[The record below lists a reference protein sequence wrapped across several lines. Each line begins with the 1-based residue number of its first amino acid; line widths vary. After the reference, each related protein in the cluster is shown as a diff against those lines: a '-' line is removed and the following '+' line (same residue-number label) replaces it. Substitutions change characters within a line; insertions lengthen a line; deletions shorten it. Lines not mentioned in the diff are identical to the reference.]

1 VRSTGGFHVA
11 VMRKRME
18 VMVAIGLAQLG
29 KELGVHMNI
38 LSFTVSLRRGHNQD
52 MIIGCPKEIKEQEN
66 RVALLPSA
74 AYQLI
79 KRGHKVLVERD
90 AGVGAGYSTDE
101 YEQAGCT
108 VLDDHAEVFRQAE
121 IIVKVK
127 EPLPSEYPLLQRGQI
142 LFTYLHLAAS
152 RKLTEA
158 LLKSGVTGIA
168 YETISVNRRL
178 PLLEPM
184 SEIAG
189 RMSVIV
195 GGYFLAKHSGGKGV
209 LLGGV
214 PGVLPGKVV
223 VIGGGTSG
231 VNAARMAT
239 GLGADVTI
247 LEVDLERMR
256 FLDITM
262 HTAHTLYSS
271 EASLVELLPTV
282 DLLIGAVLV
291 PGAKAPKL
299 ISRDMLRS
307 MKPGSVLVD
316 IAIDQGGCAETSRAT
331 THHDPIYFEEGV
343 MHYCVANMPGAYAR
357 TATQALT
364 NVTFRYLELLA
375 DHGLAEACKRQP
387 ALVGGINVMDGQL
400 TSKPVAEAH
409 GVPYSDPPV
418 PL

>member
-1 VRSTGGFHVA
+1 
-11 VMRKRME
+11 
-18 VMVAIGLAQLG
+18 
-29 KELGVHMNI
+29 
-38 LSFTVSLRRGHNQD
+38 
-52 MIIGCPKEIKEQEN
+52 MIIGIPKEIKAQEN
-66 RVALLPSA
+66 RVALLPSGV
-74 AYQLI
+74 YQLTR
-79 KRGHKVLVERD
+79 RGHTVRVERE
-90 AGVGAGYSTDE
+90 AGCGAGYEDAE
-101 YEQAGCT
+101 YEKAG
-108 VLDDHAEVFRQAE
+108 AELVESHEAAFNAE
-121 IIVKVK
+121 LIVKVK
-127 EPLPSEYPLLQRGQI
+127 EPLPAEYSLLHSGQI
-142 LFTYLHLAAS
+142 LFTYLHLAAN
-152 RKLTEA
+152 RDLTLA
-158 LLKSGVTGIA
+158 LLASGVTALA
-168 YETISVNRRL
+168 YETVQVNRRL

-195 GGYFLAKHSGGKGV
+195 GGYFLARHCGGKGV

-262 HTAHTLYSS
+262 HSAHTLYSS
-271 EASLVELLPTV
+271 EAHLIELLPSV

-299 ISRDMLRS
+299 ISRAMLQR
-307 MKPGSVLVD
+307 MKARSVLVD

-331 THHDPIYFEEGV
+331 THEDPTYVDEGV
-343 MHYCVANMPGAYAR
+343 MHYCVTNMPGAYAR

-364 NVTFRYLELLA
+364 NVTYRYIEALA
-375 DHGLAEACKRQP
+375 DFGLESAIERIPELEGGVNTRAGVLLQP
-387 ALVGGINVMDGQL
+387 AVAAAHNLPL
-400 TSKPVAEAH
+400 T
-409 GVPYSDPPV
+409 
-418 PL
+418 